1 MGVQDPCVVVQDPCG
16 VVQDPCG
23 VVQDPCGVVRIFVGL
38 VLDPCVVVQC
48 PNLHIV
54 SEPISLFCI
63 CILTV
68 MFCFCHHM
76 TFVLSKVVDNHVGTL
91 FYLICFFYVMNLIM
105 SYNLSLSACIM
116 RTAISATRSLG
127 AVFCS

>member
-16 VVQDPCG
+16 VVQDPC
-23 VVQDPCGVVRIFVGL
+23 
-38 VLDPCVVVQC
+38 VVVQC
-48 PNLHIV
+48 PNLHLV

-76 TFVLSKVVDNHVGTL
+76 TFVLSKVVDNYVGTL
-91 FYLICFFYVMNLIM
+91 FYLICFLCHEPYHVI
-105 SYNLSLSACIM
+105 
-116 RTAISATRSLG
+116 
-127 AVFCS
+127 